1 MSRPEYDA
9 AFEGLPYPPV
19 LLRQMRAVTL
29 EAGLRWSPVKR
40 ERLWVHGLRHAFG
53 RYALWCGQEVAG
65 SNPVAPTNQQDMK
78 RPGVYPGPSLRD
90 ASRMF
95 DRFSGLSSSGL
106 RSSR

>member
-53 RYALWCGQEVAG
+53 RYALWCGQ
-65 SNPVAPTNQQDMK
+65 PVQK
-78 RPGVYPGPSLRD
+78 
-90 ASRMF
+90 
-95 DRFSGLSSSGL
+95 LSHHLGHSDWSFTAKL
-106 RSSR
+106 YADSTSDPLE